1 MKKTIFALTA
11 VVMTAGAALAQGDS
25 APASTVVNQP
35 ANVDYSSNSA
45 INAPVGATN
54 QQERALII
62 QKRADN
68 R

>member
-1 MKKTIFALTA
+1 MKNTIFALTA
-11 VVMTAGAALAQGDS
+11 VVMTASAALAQSDS
-25 APASTVVNQP
+25 APISAVVSQP

-45 INAPVGATN
+45 INTPVGAAN
-54 QQERALII
+54 QQERLLII